1 MITDF
6 RYTEQATKQCEGY
19 EVIQYETSVMDTLV
33 DILMTITSTMVS
45 LVLKENICLLIH
57 MKPYVI
63 L

>member
-33 DILMTITSTMVS
+33 D
-45 LVLKENICLLIH
+45 NF
-57 MKPYVI
+57 
-63 L
+63 